1 MYGMRINYQK
11 SFSVGLEQIELASV
25 AMLLNCEV
33 GYFPIKY
40 LGMPISWDKILVKD
54 LDFVTE
60 KLVES

>member
-1 MYGMRINYQK
+1 MVCRSIIKRVFG
-11 SFSVGLEQIELASV
+11 VGLEKIELASV
-25 AMLLNCEV
+25 AKLLNCEV
-33 GYFPIKY
+33 RHFPIKY